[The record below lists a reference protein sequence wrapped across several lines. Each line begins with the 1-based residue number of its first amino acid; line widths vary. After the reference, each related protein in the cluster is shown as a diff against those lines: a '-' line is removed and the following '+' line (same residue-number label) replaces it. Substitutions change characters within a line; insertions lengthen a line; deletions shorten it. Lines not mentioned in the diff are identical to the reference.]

1 MFLIGF
7 NFLAVQNETLLAMSV
22 LYSLALVD

>member
-7 NFLAVQNETLLAMSV
+7 NFLAVQNEMLLAMSV